1 MHEKILKLF
10 PCINL
15 MSGYRLA
22 YLRWDLLAGA
32 TLAFYAIPT
41 SMAYASLA
49 GLPPET
55 GIYCYLFSGL
65 LYFIFGTSRQL
76 AIGPT
81 SAISIVVASSV
92 GVLAGSDPVKAM
104 MLASLTALMMAGFF
118 FLAWLIR
125 LSSLISFIS
134 DTILIGFK
142 AGAAMVIASTQLPKF
157 FGIPGEG
164 SSFFDRI
171 WDLVSRLG
179 ETKEPVL
186 IFGLAA
192 FALLLAGNY
201 FFKGKPVSLFIV
213 IGSILLISFTGIGK
227 MGIAVVGEIPRGIP
241 VPGLQYTSDLT
252 DLNNIFFLAMACF
265 FLSYVESISA
275 ARAIA
280 REHGYEVD
288 PRQELLALGGA
299 NLAAALGHGY
309 AVAGGL
315 SQSRVNDKA
324 GAKSLVSLLF
334 TSLILGISLLFLT
347 GLFKNLPHVILA
359 VIVLDAVTGLIDL
372 KELKH
377 LFRVSRSE
385 FWVALVTILAVMVLG
400 VLQGIVIAVVLSIL
414 TILKKTATPH
424 VAVLGLVPGTKS
436 LSDITRHH
444 DNVLI
449 DKVLILRP
457 EVSILYF
464 NTNHIREDIRKIME
478 AYKGHTELV
487 ILDLS
492 SANFVDVAGAR
503 FILQFEEDLKKK
515 GIMLRIV
522 DALGNVRDMLRAE
535 GLEKAIGH
543 ISRRISLHDV
553 LEDFQAGRL
562 PTVSGPSSTPPFS
575 HC

>member
-1 MHEKILKLF
+1 MKERILKLF
-10 PCINL
+10 PFVAQL
-15 MSGYRLA
+15 KGYRPGD
-22 YLRWDLLAGA
+22 LRWDFLAGA

-55 GIYCYLFSGL
+55 GIYCYLFAGL

-92 GVLAGSDPVKAM
+92 GVLAGGDPAKAV
-104 MLASLTALMMAGFF
+104 LFASLTALLMAGFF
-118 FLAWLIR
+118 LLAWIIR

-134 DTILIGFK
+134 DTILVGFK
-142 AGAAMVIASTQLPKF
+142 AGAAMVIASTQLPKL
-157 FGIPGEG
+157 FGIKGEG
-164 SSFFDRI
+164 SSFFERI
-171 WDLVSRLG
+171 WDLLSRLG
-179 ETKEPVL
+179 ETKPVVL

-201 FFKGKPVSLFIV
+201 FFRGKPVSLLIV
-213 IGSILLISFTGIGK
+213 IGSILLVTFTGIGE
-227 MGIAVVGEIPRGIP
+227 MGIDVVGEIPRGIP
-241 VPGLQYTSDLT
+241 VPGIKFIFNAT
-252 DLNNIFFLAMACF
+252 DFNDIFFLAMACF

-280 REHGYEVD
+280 RDHDYEVD
-288 PRQELLALGGA
+288 PRQELLALGAA
-299 NLAAALGHGY
+299 NLAASLGHGY

-324 GAKSLVSLLF
+324 GAKTLVSLLF
-334 TSLILGISLLFLT
+334 TSLILGMSLLFLT
-347 GLFKNLPHVILA
+347 SLFKNLPHVILA
-359 VIVLDAVTGLIDL
+359 VIVLDAVIGLIDL

-377 LFRVSRSE
+377 LFSVSRSE
-385 FWVALVTILAVMVLG
+385 FWVATITILAVMVLG
-400 VLQGIVIAVVLSIL
+400 VLQGIVIAVILSII

-424 VAVLGLVPGTKS
+424 IAVLGIVPGTNS
-436 LSDITRHH
+436 LSDITRHP
-444 DNVLI
+444 DNILI

-464 NTNHIREDIRKIME
+464 NTNHIREDIRKRME
-478 AYKGHTELV
+478 VYGRQPKLV

-503 FILQFEEDLKKK
+503 FILQFEEELKKK

-522 DALGNVRDMLRAE
+522 DALGSVRDILRAE

-553 LEDFQAGRL
+553 LEDFQSGRL
-562 PTVSGPSSTPPFS
+562 ITDGNQPELPLASG
-575 HC
+575 

>member
-1 MHEKILKLF
+1 M
-10 PCINL
+10 
-15 MSGYRLA
+15 
-22 YLRWDLLAGA
+22 
-32 TLAFYAIPT
+32 
-41 SMAYASLA
+41 
-49 GLPPET
+49 
-55 GIYCYLFSGL
+55 
-65 LYFIFGTSRQL
+65 
-76 AIGPT
+76 
-81 SAISIVVASSV
+81 
-92 GVLAGSDPVKAM
+92 
-104 MLASLTALMMAGFF
+104 
-118 FLAWLIR
+118 
-125 LSSLISFIS
+125 
-134 DTILIGFK
+134 
-142 AGAAMVIASTQLPKF
+142 
-157 FGIPGEG
+157 
-164 SSFFDRI
+164 
-171 WDLVSRLG
+171 
-179 ETKEPVL
+179 
-186 IFGLAA
+186 
-192 FALLLAGNY
+192 
-201 FFKGKPVSLFIV
+201 
-213 IGSILLISFTGIGK
+213 
-227 MGIAVVGEIPRGIP
+227 
-241 VPGLQYTSDLT
+241 
-252 DLNNIFFLAMACF
+252 
-265 FLSYVESISA
+265 
-275 ARAIA
+275 
-280 REHGYEVD
+280 D

>member
-1 MHEKILKLF
+1 MKERILKFF
-10 PCINL
+10 PFVNL
-15 MSGYRLA
+15 VSGYSLGD
-22 YLRWDLLAGA
+22 LRWDLLAGT

-55 GIYCYLFSGL
+55 GIYCYLFAGL

-92 GVLAGSDPVKAM
+92 GVLAGGDPAKAVV
-104 MLASLTALMMAGFF
+104 LASLTALLMAGFF
-118 FLAWLIR
+118 LLAWIIR

-134 DTILIGFK
+134 DTILVGFK
-142 AGAAMVIASTQLPKF
+142 AGAAMVIASTQLPKL
-157 FGIPGEG
+157 FGIKAEG
-164 SSFFDRI
+164 SSFFERI
-171 WDLVSRLG
+171 WDLLNSLG
-179 ETKEPVL
+179 GTRPVVL
-186 IFGLAA
+186 ILGLAA
-192 FALLLAGNY
+192 FALLLTGNY
-201 FFKGKPVSLFIV
+201 FFRGKPVSLLIV
-213 IGSILLISFTGIGK
+213 IGSILLVTFTGVGK
-227 MGIAVVGEIPRGIP
+227 MGIDVVGEIPRGIP
-241 VPGLQYTSDLT
+241 VPGISFIFDAK
-252 DLNNIFFLAMACF
+252 DFNDIFFLAMACF

-280 REHGYEVD
+280 RDHDYEVD
-288 PRQELLALGGA
+288 PRQELLALGAA
-299 NLAAALGHGY
+299 NLAASLGHGY

-324 GAKSLVSLLF
+324 GAKTLVSLLF
-334 TSLILGISLLFLT
+334 TSLILGMSLLFLT

-359 VIVLDAVTGLIDL
+359 VIVLDAVIGLIDL

-377 LFRVSRSE
+377 LFSVSRSE
-385 FWVALVTILAVMVLG
+385 FWVATITILAVMVLG
-400 VLQGIVIAVVLSIL
+400 VLQGIVIAVILSII

-424 VAVLGLVPGTKS
+424 IAVLGIVPGTKS
-436 LSDITRHH
+436 LSDITRHP
-444 DNVLI
+444 DNILI

-464 NTNHIREDIRKIME
+464 NTNHIREDIRKRME
-478 AYKGHTELV
+478 VYGRQPKLV

-503 FILQFEEDLKKK
+503 FILQFEEELKNK

-522 DALGNVRDMLRAE
+522 DALGSVRDILRAE

-553 LEDFQAGRL
+553 LEDFQSGRL
-562 PTVSGPSSTPPFS
+562 IADENQPELPLASG
-575 HC
+575 